1 LRPRNLILA
10 VLLAV
15 SGGCGG
21 RERPAGEAAVG
32 GAVRQ
37 TLLTA
42 TMIDRNGV
50 EIGTAVFRPSPAGL
64 EIALEVRNLPPGEHA
79 LHVHENP
86 SCDPPTFESA
96 GGHFNPERRSHG
108 LRNPNGPHAGD
119 LPNIVVGPDS
129 SVQTRV
135 AADRLTL
142 GGNQFSVLRGSG
154 TALVIHAGPDDYTTD
169 PSGNAGDRIACGVIS
184 P

>member
-1 LRPRNLILA
+1 MGPRSLILA
-10 VLLAV
+10 MVLAV

-32 GAVRQ
+32 GAVRE

-42 TMIDRNGV
+42 TMINRSGE
-50 EIGTAVFRPSPAGL
+50 EIGTAVFRPSSSGL

-86 SCDPPTFESA
+86 SCDPPAFESA
-96 GGHFNPERRSHG
+96 GSHFNPEGRSHG

-119 LPNIVVGPDS
+119 LPNILVRPDS
-129 SVQTRV
+129 SAQTQV
-135 AADRLTL
+135 AATRLTL
-142 GGNQFSVLRGSG
+142 GGNEFSVLRGSG
-154 TALVIHAGPDDYTTD
+154 TALVIHAGPDDYMTD
-169 PSGNAGDRIACGVIS
+169 PAGNAGDRIACGVIS